1 MPFVYEDTVQG
12 EARNALAFP
21 SSTREVLTETFAQA
35 YEENPVKAVRRLL
48 ELREDERTGPRLAP
62 EVARAKL
69 KDAGLENDLRISDAG
84 ITDAALTTLM
94 ERKRI
99 EKRRQ
104 EVFAR
109 SEGGVGE
116 TAARFGVAFA
126 TTLVDPVSAGLNFVP
141 VVGQARY
148 AQWLS
153 RSRSILGRMA
163 VRARV
168 GAIEGAAGAA
178 IAEVPIYA
186 MRTQEQADYDTTNS
200 LLNVAFGGVVGAG
213 LHTTV
218 GSAAE
223 LISRRLPQRVPV
235 QRVEPV
241 IGEARA
247 EPLPTDIQRALFS
260 MEDVVDRLPR
270 EVQQAALRAAVGQAA
285 EGRAIDIE
293 AVVAPPRQT
302 VTPEFRQWFGDSKV
316 VDQSGQPVRV
326 YHGTDASFEA
336 FDAARIGSRTDE
348 GQIGHGFYFSTDQNT
363 ARSTDTSVVPAYL
376 SIQNPL
382 RISLPNFRSDKRA
395 IVRSTLGLS
404 ESASGREV
412 TDAAT
417 AAGYDGIALDYAP
430 TGYGHQEL
438 VAFQPEQIKSAI
450 GNSGRFDPKSAS
462 LTDPVGPEFR
472 AASEHADATLAREI
486 EPTTEANL
494 KAAED
499 EAALAETDA
508 RALAER
514 LGVKYE
520 PEEAL
525 TEGLEKAERWA
536 RVAELATVCL
546 VRGG

>member
-1 MPFVYEDTVQG
+1 MPFVYEDTVRG
-12 EARNALAFP
+12 ESRNALAFP

-35 YEENPVKAVRRLL
+35 YEENPIKATQRLL
-48 ELREDERTGPRLAP
+48 ELREDERTGPRLSP
-62 EVARAKL
+62 DVARSRL

-84 ITDAALTTLM
+84 ITDAALQTLM

-126 TTLVDPVSAGLNFVP
+126 TTLADPVSAGLNFVP

-153 RSRSILGRMA
+153 RSRSIFGRMA
-163 VRARV
+163 VRAQV

-178 IAEVPIYA
+178 IGEVPIYA

-235 QRVEPV
+235 QRVEPT
-241 IGEARA
+241 IGEAPARAA
-247 EPLPTDIQRALFS
+247 EPLPADIQRALFS

-270 EVQQAALRAAVGQAA
+270 EVQQAALRAAVGQAV
-285 EGRAIDIE
+285 EGRPIAVEPIVHSGQSAGGIE
-293 AVVAPPRQT
+293 VALAGAVRATR
-302 VTPEFRQWFGDSKV
+302 FGDQPDPV
-316 VDQSGQPVRV
+316 ARDILNTGDIRALDQELAK
-326 YHGTDASFEA
+326 HG
-336 FDAARIGSRTDE
+336 
-348 GQIGHGFYFSTDQNT
+348 
-363 ARSTDTSVVPAYL
+363 
-376 SIQNPL
+376 IQNPKPLAGGMSSIVLDAGDRVVRLGVGPSKPRPNVPEVLQAEATGMVGKIGYEILPKAETAGMAESDVL
-382 RISLPNFRSDKRA
+382 RMSEALQVRGYRFSDA
-395 IVRSTLGLS
+395 GTDNLGRVGGRTVVLD
-404 ESASGREV
+404 SGAVE
-412 TDAAT
+412 
-417 AAGYDGIALDYAP
+417 
-430 TGYGHQEL
+430 
-438 VAFQPEQIKSAI
+438 
-450 GNSGRFDPKSAS
+450 
-462 LTDPVGPEFR
+462 PEFR
-472 AASEHADATLAREI
+472 AAAEHAETTLAREV

-508 RALAER
+508 KALAER